1 MKDENIN
8 IDIRLLEKDE
18 VEEALEFQQGIFDGM
33 PRKEWFYLVTR
44 DEFLRVMEGRGKV
57 GFLMDGDREMS
68 IFSFSYGEDDL
79 LEKYGLDNKNVMI
92 VHGVMVKE
100 EYRGRGL
107 QRKMLKMAVGDAKKN
122 EVDGVAATVHPD
134 NIYSL
139 RNFLSEGFE
148 IMNKIKIYNGE
159 RYVVYLSIT

>member
-1 MKDENIN
+1 MVN
-8 IDIRLLEKDE
+8 
-18 VEEALEFQQGIFDGM
+18 
-33 PRKEWFYLVTR
+33 LVTR

-107 QRKMLKMAVGDAKKN
+107 QRKMLKMAVGDAKKMRWM
-122 EVDGVAATVHPD
+122 A
-134 NIYSL
+134 
-139 RNFLSEGFE
+139 
-148 IMNKIKIYNGE
+148 
-159 RYVVYLSIT
+159 

>member
-1 MKDENIN
+1 
-8 IDIRLLEKDE
+8 
-18 VEEALEFQQGIFDGM
+18 
-33 PRKEWFYLVTR
+33 
-44 DEFLRVMEGRGKV
+44 
-57 GFLMDGDREMS
+57 MDGDREMS